1 MLKSCANGSNIVA
14 LRFGD
19 HGTKEMLGV
28 VSWKVWLVS
37 NFAQQHA
44 TTSNN
49 MQQGVQMDATCNI
62 QQCWEL
68 LANNVASICMGPNPF
83 MPCPDLQY
91 TEQPCLL
98 AKFAHTVE
106 NQTWKNYS
114 PLQKQEGNWSQ
125 NAYCNY
131 FWDHYWVRHQV
142 SQSSHL
148 LAIFSLFLVMVP
160 EIFVLTDSVQ
170 FPFFGF

>member
-1 MLKSCANGSNIVA
+1 
-14 LRFGD
+14 
-19 HGTKEMLGV
+19 
-28 VSWKVWLVS
+28 
-37 NFAQQHA
+37 
-44 TTSNN
+44 

-114 PLQKQEGNWSQ
+114 PLQKQEGNCPEPKCILQ
-125 NAYCNY
+125 
-131 FWDHYWVRHQV
+131 
-142 SQSSHL
+142 
-148 LAIFSLFLVMVP
+148 LFLGSLLGPTSGQPVQSPIGHFFPVP
-160 EIFVLTDSVQ
+160 SNGPRNLRIN
-170 FPFFGF
+170 